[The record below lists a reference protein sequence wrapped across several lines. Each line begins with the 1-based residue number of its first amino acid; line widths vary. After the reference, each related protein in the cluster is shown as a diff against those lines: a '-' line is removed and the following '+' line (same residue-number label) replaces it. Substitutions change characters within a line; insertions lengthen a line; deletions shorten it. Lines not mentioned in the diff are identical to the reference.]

1 MRLLGMCTACLL
13 AEVISKLR
21 EIKYVEALRE
31 ALKEEMVRDERVF
44 LMGESI
50 AGKQEGIYKVTK
62 GLDKIFSQDRVME
75 TPLSEAAIAGCA
87 VGAAI
92 FGRRPVAEIMFS
104 NLIPL
109 CADEIHNQ
117 AAKFHYVS
125 GGHVKVPVVIRT
137 STWMRMSTGPH
148 HCGIIDSW
156 LMNTAGL
163 KVVAPSTPKDAKGLL
178 KASIRDD
185 DPVVFIEHAHLYNIS
200 GPVTESDYITEI
212 GKADIKRSGKDVS
225 LITYGV
231 LVSEALKAAEEL
243 SREGIDIEVL
253 DLMTLN
259 PLDKGAIISSIK
271 KTNRAVIAYEGPKT
285 AGPGAEISALIAE
298 EAIDY
303 LDGPIIRVASFDA
316 PQPAN
321 KKLLKSMTIGKDE
334 IISGIKKVLHK
345 L

>member
-1 MRLLGMCTACLL
+1 M
-13 AEVISKLR
+13 R

-31 ALKEEMVRDERVF
+31 ALREEMHRDERVF

-50 AGKQEGIYKVTK
+50 GGKQDGIYKVTM
-62 GLDKIFSQDRVME
+62 GLEKEFSKDRVME
-75 TPLSEAAIAGCA
+75 TPLSESAIAGAA

-109 CADEIHNQ
+109 CSDEIHNQ

-148 HCGIIDSW
+148 HCGIIDAW
-156 LMNTAGL
+156 LMNTPGI
-163 KVVAPSTPKDAKGLL
+163 KVVAPSTPEDAKGLL

-185 DPVVFIEHAHLYNIS
+185 DPVVFIEHAHLYNVS
-200 GPVTESDYITEI
+200 GPVPNGDYLTQI
-212 GKADIKRSGKDVS
+212 GKADIKKEGKDVTV
-225 LITYGV
+225 ITYGI
-231 LVSEALKAAEEL
+231 LVQQAIDAAEEL
-243 SREGIDIEVL
+243 KSEGIDVEVL
-253 DLMTLN
+253 DLRTLN
-259 PLDKGAIISSIK
+259 PLDKNTIISSVK

-285 AGPGAEISALIAE
+285 AGPGAEISAMIAE
-298 EAIDY
+298 DALDY
-303 LDGPIIRVASFDA
+303 LDAPIIRVASFDA

-321 KKLLKSMTIGKDE
+321 KTLVQLLTIDKSHIV
-334 IISGIKKVLHK
+334 SGVKKALR
-345 L
+345 